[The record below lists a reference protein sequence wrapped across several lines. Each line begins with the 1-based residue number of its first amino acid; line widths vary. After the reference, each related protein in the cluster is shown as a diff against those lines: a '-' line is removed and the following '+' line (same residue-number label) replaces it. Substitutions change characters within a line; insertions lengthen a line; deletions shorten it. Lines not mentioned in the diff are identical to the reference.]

1 MIVRCSAIV
10 FITLLLTVFPAHGQV
25 PVNPQKRTD
34 ASITGHVTDAATGEH
49 LPYITVMLK
58 GTMIGTQTSA
68 SGHYTLRNL
77 PVGVH
82 TVVASAVGYSTTEQ
96 EFEIRSGETKE
107 INLSIS
113 EDVFALEQSVV
124 SATRNSSSRK
134 ESPTLVNVVD
144 LRMFVTTASP
154 TLADGLAFQPGVRV
168 ENDCQNCGFTQARIN
183 GLCGH
188 YSQVLIDSRPVFS
201 ALAGVYGLEQIPA
214 AMIDRV
220 EVVRGGGSAL
230 FGASA
235 IGGTI
240 NIITKEAMRPS
251 AEVSH
256 DITSIGM
263 SRAFDNNTNLT
274 ASMVSD
280 DGRAGLFIFGQKRS
294 RDGYDA
300 DNDGFT
306 EIPTINSITVGTRGH
321 LRLSPFAKLSL
332 EYHGLKEFRRG
343 GDRLDRP
350 AHEALIAEQVE
361 HLNNSGSV
369 SVEGQSADNRHH
381 YNVYASA
388 QLINRNSYYGG
399 GMDPNA
405 YGKTRDITSVAG
417 AQYTFNMDRL
427 LFMPAQL
434 TAGAEYSFD
443 SLHDVSLG
451 YDHTIDQTVHIGS
464 AYLQNEWKNAH
475 WSILAG
481 VRADKHSLIK
491 TPIFSP
497 RVNIRFS
504 PFRDLGL
511 RAIYASGFRAP
522 QAFDEDLHIS
532 VVGGERT
539 RIRMAEGLKEERSHS
554 FSLSA
559 DWYHTFGRV
568 KTNFM
573 VEGFYTRLED
583 TFALRET
590 GERADEG
597 MSSVLERYNGSGA
610 TVFGCNIEGKAELGA
625 RFSFQA
631 GITLQRSRYEEAE
644 VWSTDPSVAPS
655 LKMFRSPDSYGY
667 LVATYTPIKALS
679 FNLSGTYTGSMLT
692 QHFAGSGTPVDVAV
706 DTPRF
711 WDMGCKVAYE
721 FSIMNA
727 CKLELHAAVKN
738 IFNAYQRD
746 FDQGEFRDSGYIY
759 GPSLPRSMILGT
771 VVRF

>member
-1 MIVRCSAIV
+1 MKPKNY
-10 FITLLLTVFPAHGQV
+10 TLFFLVLAMMAVLPARA
-25 PVNPQKRTD
+25 QKNTD

-49 LPYITVMLK
+49 LPFVTVMLK
-58 GTMIGTQTSA
+58 GTMIGTQTTV
-68 SGHYTLRNL
+68 SGHYTLRNIPL
-77 PVGVH
+77 GRH
-82 TVVASAVGYSTTEQ
+82 TVVASAIGYSAAEQ
-96 EFEIRSGETKE
+96 EVEIRRGETIE
-107 INLSIS
+107 VNLAIS
-113 EDVFALEQSVV
+113 EDLLSIEQVVV
-124 SATRNSSSRK
+124 SATRNHSARK

-144 LRMFVTTASP
+144 IRTFATTSSP
-154 TLADGLAFQPGVRV
+154 TLADGLVFQPGVRV

-188 YSQVLIDSRPVFS
+188 YSQILIDSRPVFS

-240 NIITKEAMRPS
+240 NIITKEALRSS
-251 AEVSH
+251 AEISH
-256 DITSIGM
+256 DLTFIGM
-263 SRAFDNNTNLT
+263 SRALDNNTNLT

-280 DGRAGLFIFGQKRS
+280 DGRAGLFIFGQKRT

-300 DNDGFT
+300 SGDGFT
-306 EIPTINSITVGTRGH
+306 EIPTINSITIGTRGH
-321 LRLSPFAKLSL
+321 LRLNPYTKLGI

-350 AHEALIAEQVE
+350 AHEALIAEQVD
-361 HLNNSGSV
+361 HMINSGSV
-369 SVEGQSADNRHH
+369 SLDGQSPDNKHH
-381 YNVYASA
+381 YSVYASA
-388 QLINRNSYYGG
+388 QLIDRNSYYGG

-417 AQYTFNMDRL
+417 AQYTLNL
-427 LFMPAQL
+427 HKLIFMPAQI
-434 TAGAEYSFD
+434 TAGVEYSFD
-443 SLHDVSLG
+443 KLHDVSLG
-451 YDHTIDQTVHIGS
+451 YDHTIDQTVHIAS
-464 AYLQNEWKNAH
+464 AYLQNEWKNTN

-481 VRADKHSLIK
+481 VRVDKHNLIE

-497 RVNIRFS
+497 RVNIRYS
-504 PFRDLGL
+504 PVRDLGF
-511 RAIYASGFRAP
+511 RAIYAQGFRAP

-539 RIRMAEGLKEERSHS
+539 RIRMAKGLREERSHS
-554 FSLSA
+554 VSVSA

-573 VEGFYTRLED
+573 VEGFYTLLKD

-590 GERADEG
+590 GERTDGG
-597 MSSVLERYNGSGA
+597 MSNVLERYNGSGA
-610 TVFGCNIEGKAELGA
+610 TVFGCNLEGKAEIGT
-625 RFSFQA
+625 RFNLQA
-631 GITLQRSRYEEAE
+631 GITFQRSRYEVPE

-667 LVATYTPIKALS
+667 LVASYHPVKTLGIH
-679 FNLSGTYTGSMLT
+679 LSGIYTGSMLT
-692 QHFAGSGTPVDVAV
+692 QHFAGSGTPVDIAV

-711 WDMGCKVAYE
+711 WDMGCKLTYE
-721 FSIMNA
+721 FNIMDA
-727 CKLELHAAVKN
+727 CKLEVHAALKN
-738 IFNAYQRD
+738 AFNAFQRD
-746 FDQGEFRDSGYIY
+746 FDQGDLRDSGYIY
-759 GPSLPRSMILGT
+759 GPSLPRSLILGT
-771 VVRF
+771 VLRF